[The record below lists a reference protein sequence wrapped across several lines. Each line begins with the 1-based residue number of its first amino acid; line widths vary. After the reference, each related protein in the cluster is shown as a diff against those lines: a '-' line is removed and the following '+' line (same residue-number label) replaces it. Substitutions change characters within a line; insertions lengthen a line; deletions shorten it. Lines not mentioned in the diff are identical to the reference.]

1 MGVRWEKQ
9 RRGRF
14 PGFWLGDH
22 GQDRAGLD
30 PARRQRRVDTVALGE
45 DVQGRAAS
53 VLDEGR
59 GLAVAWPDG
68 GADSRY
74 SADFR
79 ATMAGLLPEA
89 LAERPGLA
97 PRLWSAE

>member
-1 MGVRWEKQ
+1 MWENDRQ
-9 RRGRF
+9 SPYSCVWRR
-14 PGFWLGDH
+14 DH
-22 GQDRAGLD
+22 VQNPASLD
-30 PARRQRRVDTVALGE
+30 PTTLQRRVDTVARDE
-45 DVQGRAAS
+45 DVQGSAAS

-74 SADFR
+74 SADFL